1 MLFEVTQHFTA
12 PPRAVVDLFT
22 DPAYYDDLPEF
33 SRVGR
38 PELVGR
44 SAEGHRVTMR
54 VRYRFTADL
63 PAGADKLIDKQKL
76 TWVEETVYDLDAL
89 TAASRLLPDN
99 YPDRLSAS
107 ARRSFARPPGVGASA
122 GASADEGGTVAVTKG
137 ELTVRVR
144 FVGGRVE
151 GAIVDGL
158 REHLRDEATLVN
170 ERLPG

>member
-1 MLFEVTQHFTA
+1 VLFEVTQRFTA
-12 PPRAVVDLFT
+12 PPAAVLALFT
-22 DPAYYDDLPEF
+22 DEAYYADLPEF

-38 PELVGR
+38 PAFVGK
-44 SAEGHRVTMR
+44 SVAGHRVTMK

-63 PAGADKLIDKQKL
+63 PAGADKIIDKQKL
-76 TWVEETVYDLDAL
+76 TWVEETVYDLSAL

-107 ARRSFARPPGVGASA
+107 ARRTFTEA
-122 GASADEGGTVAVTKG
+122 GGGTVAVTNG
-137 ELTVRVR
+137 ELKVRVR

-151 GAIVDGL
+151 AAIVDGL
-158 REHLRDEATLVN
+158 REHLGDEATLVN